1 MTGIYERPRFS
12 ALNSDP
18 TISPAQSSMK
28 IRSIYI
34 CGLIRRLAP
43 AALRYSLCVLLLFSI
58 HVSAKEGAR
67 LGASDKIAGERS
79 QMLATELKTEH
90 LKEPLGIETSRPR
103 FKWLLESNE
112 RGQLQTAFQVL
123 VASSLERLKADRGDK
138 WDSGKVSSDNSVEVV
153 YGGSELASGERC
165 YWKVRVW
172 DRNGKP
178 GAYSSPSYFEMGLRK
193 PSDWKGK
200 WIAANKGVSSPIFRR
215 AISIDKPVRRARVYI
230 SGIGY
235 YELFINGKKV
245 GDRVL
250 EPASTYY
257 NNDQPF
263 KLNTRVL
270 YATYDIAEYLNNGSN
285 VIGVMLGNGW
295 YSAEADVAP
304 SPAGRSPYGDR
315 PRFILQMN
323 VEDEDGQSLSVVSD
337 SNWKASAGPITYNDL
352 FNGETY
358 DARLEQPGWDKPDFN
373 NSSWE
378 SASTVEPPSGTL
390 TAELLPPCRVMQ
402 TLAPVKMLT
411 PKEPEAFDSTYV
423 YDFGQLFSGW
433 VRIRVSGPRGAKV
446 VLKYGS
452 RIYPDDET
460 LDNRSNMVPG
470 STARQTDT
478 YILKG
483 DGTEVWEP
491 RFTLHGF
498 RYVEVRGF
506 RDTPSVESIEGRFV
520 HSSMEPNGSF
530 SSSNELLNKIHH
542 NIQWTF
548 MSSFQ
553 GLLQDAADR
562 AERQSW
568 LGDPGFV
575 AEDYIHNFDMTAFW
589 EKWLNDIQDSQ
600 KEDGDIPFVS
610 PLHWRYAMDAYA
622 MWPCWKS
629 TYPLLTWYLYQQYGD
644 KRVLEDHYASLRKL
658 IDFLSTN
665 ASGYI
670 ISGGLGDHMEPQENG
685 FSHFSPR
692 HTPAALTSTAYYY
705 YDVWI
710 LSRIAEVLGK
720 SEDAKRY
727 SELAQSI
734 NAAFNR
740 NFLDSSTNQYA
751 TGSQT
756 SNALPLYLG
765 MVPPASIQAV
775 VKNLIDDIITK
786 HNGHL
791 STGIIGSNA
800 LAQALPRFD
809 ATDVMYRIVTQTTYP
824 SLGYQVMQGA
834 TAVCETYECG
844 PWLSQNMKMFG
855 SADKFFYRNLAG
867 INLGSPG
874 YRRIAI
880 RPQPVGD
887 LRSVT
892 AEQLTVRGSI
902 KVEWI
907 KGDTS
912 LDLKVS
918 VPPGTE
924 ADVSIPK
931 LGLMDLV
938 ITENGTTTWRANTYV
953 PGVPGVSGGT
963 DARDSVTLRV
973 GSGSYNFAMNGVLF

>member
-1 MTGIYERPRFS
+1 MAI
-12 ALNSDP
+12 A
-18 TISPAQSSMK
+18 
-28 IRSIYI
+28 SIYVG
-34 CGLIRRLAP
+34 CVIRRLAP
-43 AALRYSLCVLLLFSI
+43 TALLYSLCVLLPFSI
-58 HVSAKEGAR
+58 HASAKGGAR
-67 LGASDKIAGERS
+67 LGASDKIDGEQS

-90 LKEPLGIETSRPR
+90 LKDPLGIETPRPR
-103 FKWLLESNE
+103 FNWLLESEE
-112 RGQLQTAFQVL
+112 RGQLQTGFQVL
-123 VASSLERLKADRGDK
+123 VGSSLEKLQADKGDK
-138 WDSGKVSSDNSVEVV
+138 WDSGRISSDNSVEVV

-178 GAYSSPSYFEMGLRK
+178 GAYSSPSFFEMGLRK
-193 PSDWKGK
+193 PSDWQGR
-200 WIAANKGVSSPIFRR
+200 WIAAKKVVSSPIFRR
-215 AISIDKPVRRARVYI
+215 TVSIDKPVRRARIYI

-235 YELFINGKKV
+235 YELFINGEKV

-263 KLNTRVL
+263 KLNARVL
-270 YATYDIAEYLNNGSN
+270 YATYDVTQFLHSGVNA
-285 VIGVMLGNGW
+285 IGVMLGNGW
-295 YSAEADVAP
+295 YSAEEDVAP

-315 PRFILQMN
+315 PRLILQMN
-323 VEDEDGQSLSVVSD
+323 IQFEDSQDLSIVSD
-337 SNWKASAGPITYNDL
+337 SNWKTSSGPITYNDL

-358 DARLEQPGWDKPDFN
+358 DARLEQPSWDRPGFN
-373 NSSWE
+373 DSSWE
-378 SASTVEPPSGTL
+378 SASPVEAPGGTL
-390 TAELLPPCRVMQ
+390 TAELLPPCRVLQ
-402 TLAPVKMLT
+402 TLAPAKVLI

-452 RIYPDDET
+452 RIYPEDNT

-470 STARQTDT
+470 SEARQIDT

-483 DGTEVWEP
+483 NGTEVWEP

-506 RDTPSVESIEGRFV
+506 RDAPSVVSIEGRFV
-520 HSSMEPNGSF
+520 HSDVEPSGSF
-530 SSSNELLNKIHH
+530 SSSNELLNQIHH

-562 AERQSW
+562 AERQAW

-575 AEDYIHNFDMTAFW
+575 AEDYIHNYDMTAFL

-610 PLHWRYAMDAYA
+610 PPHWRHGMDAYE

-644 KRVLEDHYASLRKL
+644 ERVLEDHYASLRKL
-658 IDFLSTN
+658 VDFLSTK

-692 HTPAALTSTAYYY
+692 RTPAALTSTAYYY

-720 SEDAKRY
+720 PEDAKHY
-727 SELAQSI
+727 LESAQNI
-734 NAAFNR
+734 KAAFNR
-740 NFLDSSTNQYA
+740 RFFDPASNQYA

-765 MVPPASIQAV
+765 MVPQANV
-775 VKNLIDDIITK
+775 QPVIKNLLDDIITK

-800 LAQALPRFD
+800 LAQALPQFG
-809 ATDVMYRIVTQTTYP
+809 ATDVMYRIATQTTYP

-834 TAVCETYECG
+834 TAICETYECG

-855 SADKFFYRNLAG
+855 SVDKFFYRNLAG

-874 YRRIAI
+874 YRRIVI

-887 LRSVT
+887 LRSAT
-892 AEQLTVRGSI
+892 ASQQTVRGSI
-902 KVEWI
+902 KVAWI

-912 LDLKVS
+912 LDLRVS
-918 VPPGTE
+918 IPPGTE

-931 LGLMDLV
+931 LGMMGLL
-938 ITENGTTTWRANTYV
+938 ITESGTAVWRANTYV
-953 PGVPGVSGGT
+953 PGALGVTGGT
-963 DARDSVTLRV
+963 DNPDSVTLRV
-973 GSGSYNFAMNGVLF
+973 GSGSYNFAMDGALF